1 MDVFN
6 EKELEFS
13 IVNSDEYDRDTAR
26 DNKTPFSFLDF
37 IKYTRTEYA
46 PEKYSI
52 LYSTYLKKWYSQ
64 RGISDVE
71 QKEQYNEY
79 YRQFIQ
85 EVIIKYTTETEKQFL
100 RKIDYNDP
108 LDLDVAIPFY
118 ANKLTEV
125 AAFYKT
131 KREEGKYVIERNKV
145 KGSVTGIERSIFDNI
160 YNYVVNSEDV
170 LLSLGQS
177 LSSIVKDFDINI
189 QEYVDVYGDYF
200 DLDRNSSDED
210 GVRQE
215 MYENNLFDIDPD
227 FYFDPEAY
235 KVLLGNSFI
244 KGIGDF
250 KITPPAFTEAELLS
264 ICNPEDSIVDELNS
278 EFTVGGLTLAQV
290 YELKRQFIAKY
301 VSSDFYFLNTTQT
314 PATSG
319 LLFSADSPTNNLL
332 NLQTA
337 DIAAVQSNEQKLLR
351 DVGLFFKPDTFGIFK
366 LNGGKASF
374 TVDEEQIES
383 NKIYV
388 FPDPEIYG
396 NVGVNSQESY
406 PYIHTFDFRDNIRNV
421 SSGVA
426 TGDPKITNKS
436 LTFEPYSVK
445 QRELQELADLN
456 ELGYK
461 LNFSDLY
468 NKGSIRKLG
477 YDSFGN
483 EYALFKAEKLAE
495 RVNVKSDSVLNLL
508 LDGHQFYD
516 DVFNEGFSFDYSV
529 SDTLEINDNAR
540 TVRSGL
546 TAYTN
551 DWSYEDSP
559 LYLFFRNFAPYEEL
573 ATFSGLQSVNG
584 DGVAISQPSQE
595 GVIRDGAEFTDG
607 DGAPLIE
614 TGDVPYYTIGL
625 DGSSFDQIIRE
636 LPEYVEYDC
645 KNFGYNISIGRDFD
659 YGGEEYDFI
668 EEVDSRSST
677 VLASSNSTNG
687 GNINI
692 ARLIESGSLFIK
704 DQGTSLSK
712 PARNVLSNVLGKYS
726 NEVFNDAVNNIIDF
740 DVINDSIFIET
751 QNTLLIDKLNYDS
764 GVFVKPTT
772 SNTLF
777 HTSSSN
783 SLERLSNRF
792 YYEKTDRVYFC
803 KFCTLDN
810 DNGTPLTKNYWYVY
824 PEIYEYNIN
833 TNKVDKIFPQS
844 MDHPDLVN
852 FQTNTPEHHVVN
864 FTPEKVTTPKISINT
879 SLNKLKLTYIILDQN
894 NLTHLHDCLFEWKA
908 GILTLNKI
916 VRYTPDDLGLRTTT
930 FGGSTDYACVN
941 TNTSVVNPFERKN
954 NQLVIQL
961 QNE

>member
-1 MDVFN
+1 MEVFN

-13 IVNSDEYDRDTAR
+13 IVNVEEYDRDTAK

-64 RGISDVE
+64 QAISDVE

-85 EVIIKYTTETEKQFL
+85 EIIIKYTTETEKQFL

-108 LDLDVAIPFY
+108 LDLDIAIPFY

-160 YNYVVNSEDV
+160 YNYAVSSEDALISV
-170 LLSLGQS
+170 GQS
-177 LSSIVKDFDINI
+177 LSSIVKDFDIDI

-200 DLDRNSSDED
+200 DLERDSSDETD
-210 GVRQE
+210 VRQM
-215 MYENNLFDIDPD
+215 MYESNLIDIDPD
-227 FYFDPEAY
+227 YYFDPEAY

-264 ICNPEDSIVDELNS
+264 LCNPEDSIVDELNS

-290 YELKRQFIAKY
+290 YELKRQLIAKY
-301 VSSDFYFLNTTQT
+301 VSSDFYFLNTTQV
-314 PATSG
+314 PASSG

-337 DIAAVQSNEQKLLR
+337 DIAAVQSNEHKLLR
-351 DVGLFFKPDTFGIFK
+351 DVGLFFKPDAFGIFK
-366 LNGGKASF
+366 LNSGRASF
-374 TVDEEQIES
+374 TIDEENLEEG
-383 NKIYV
+383 KIYI
-388 FPDPEIYG
+388 FPDPNIYG
-396 NVGVNSQESY
+396 NVGVNSQEAY

-445 QRELQELADLN
+445 QRQLQELAEMN
-456 ELGYK
+456 SLGYR

-483 EYALFKAEKLAE
+483 EYALFKAKKLAD
-495 RVNVKSDSVLNLL
+495 RLNIKADSILNLL

-516 DVFNEGFSFDYSV
+516 SVFNEGFNFDYSV
-529 SDTLEINDNAR
+529 NDSLEIAENQR

-551 DWSYEDSP
+551 DWSYEEAP
-559 LYLFFRNFAPYEEL
+559 LYLFLRNFAPYEEL
-573 ATFSGLQSVNG
+573 ASFSSLPSVNAG
-584 DGVAISQPSQE
+584 GTAVNQPTQD

-607 DGAPLIE
+607 DGDPLIE

-625 DGSSFDQIIRE
+625 DGLSFDQVIRE
-636 LPEYVEYDC
+636 LPEYLDYDC
-645 KNFGYNISIGRDFD
+645 KSFGYNISIGRDFD
-659 YGGEEYDFI
+659 YGGDEYDYI
-668 EEVDSRSST
+668 EETDPRGST
-677 VLASSNSTNG
+677 VVASSNSPNG
-687 GNINI
+687 GDINI
-692 ARLIESGSLFIK
+692 ARVIESGDLFIK

-712 PARNVLSNVLGKYS
+712 SAGDVLSNVLGKYS
-726 NEVFNDAVNNIIDF
+726 KEVFNDVTKNIVDF
-740 DVINDSIFIET
+740 DIINDSIFIET
-751 QNTLLIDKLNYDS
+751 TSTLLIDKLNYDN
-764 GVFVKPTT
+764 GVFAKPTT

-792 YYEKTDRVYFC
+792 YHEKTDRVYFC
-803 KFCTLDN
+803 KFNILDN
-810 DNGTPLTKNYWYVY
+810 DNGDILSKNYWYVY

-844 MDHPDLVN
+844 LDQADLHS

-864 FTPEKVTTPKISINT
+864 FTPEKVITPKISINT
-879 SLNKLKLTYIILDQN
+879 SLNKLKLTYVILDQN
-894 NLTHLHDCLFEWKA
+894 NLTHIHDCLFEWKA
-908 GILTLNKI
+908 GILTLNKVI
-916 VRYTPDDLGLRTTT
+916 RYTPDDLGSRTTT
-930 FGGSTDYACVN
+930 FNTAADFACINVN
-941 TNTSVVNPFERKN
+941 TSLINSFEKQN
-954 NQLVIQL
+954 NQLVIY
-961 QNE
+961 